1 MKDDASIGGRSR
13 RAFGTPLALV
23 FATLFLWVLDYD
35 GAAYASGTDLLV
47 EQQQLSAGDKTVGG
61 QEQFGSSVAIDGDTA
76 VVGAPGSGTGGTAT
90 GAAYVFTRDSAGGQW
105 TQKQKLTPSDGATG
119 KFFGSSVAL
128 SGGTAFVG
136 ARGDSSRGNFAG
148 AVYVFVRDTS
158 GQTWSQAQK
167 LTADGGVGGD
177 LFGCSVALLGDT
189 ALIGARGSEN
199 NSAPPGAAYIFTR
212 GTDGQWHQ
220 LQKLTASDGTAG
232 DGFGFSVALSDNT
245 AVIGARRGVNDTG
258 SISGAAYIF
267 TPDVSGQWNQWQKL
281 TASDGA
287 NGDEFG
293 YSVATSEDTVLVG
306 ARFAQGVGNPTST
319 LAAGAVYDFVLG
331 AGPIGTIWEEVQKLV
346 ASDGAARDEFGFS
359 VALNGDTALVGAP
372 QNNTGGG
379 ATGAAYLFALL
390 SNTQGTSQLTERQ
403 KLSARDAAA
412 LDAFGSSV
420 VFNGDTALVGAPL
433 DGITVTDDKG
443 NSTTYV
449 GTGSVTTFVQ
459 TSLPGTCTPKT
470 DYDAVGCSGTFSVS
484 SLTDLDQYVADDFG
498 RKGKSQYQNLEISG
512 SLTYP
517 VLNIESPCT
526 ITFKNGITLSGD
538 FVNIDGRKGVVGTG
552 GFQNIDATTAA
563 CVVSEQNGA
572 ELGAYSTV
580 RAGAL
585 TLQAAQAA
593 KIGGNTSI
601 IIDRDLVI
609 TSTGDSS
616 SSTALI
622 DSGAVVTAGSIKLQA
637 PLTAQLGQDTIVTA
651 DGLIS
656 LVSTGTSS
664 SSQAGMQ
671 PGAQV
676 KATDLNISSPQKA
689 IIGQQTTVLLSGNL
703 TLTSTGTGSGS
714 QAVIDAGANV
724 TVDGNANIEAAN
736 CKISSSAVINAGTKS
751 GNCL

>member
-1 MKDDASIGGRSR
+1 M
-13 RAFGTPLALV
+13 
-23 FATLFLWVLDYD
+23 DYG
-35 GAAYASGTDLLV
+35 GAAYASGTDLLI
-47 EQQQLSAGDKTVGG
+47 EQQQLSASDKTVGG
-61 QEQFGSSVAIDGDTA
+61 QERFGSGVAIDADTA

-90 GAAYVFTRDSAGGQW
+90 GAAYVFTRDAADGQW
-105 TQKQKLTPSDGATG
+105 AQAKELTPNDGAAG

-128 SGGTAFVG
+128 SGDTAFVG

-148 AVYVFVRDTS
+148 AVYVFVRDAS
-158 GQTWSQAQK
+158 GQWSQAQK
-167 LTADGGVGGD
+167 LTADGGVAGD

-199 NSAPPGAAYIFTR
+199 NSTPPGAAYIFTR

-220 LQKLTASDGTAG
+220 LQKLAAGDGTAG

-293 YSVATSEDTVLVG
+293 YSVAASEDTVLVG
-306 ARFAQGVGNPTST
+306 SHFAQGVGDSTST

-346 ASDGAARDEFGFS
+346 ASDGGARDEFGFS

-379 ATGAAYLFALL
+379 ATGAVYVFALL
-390 SNTQGTSQLTERQ
+390 SNTQGNSQLTEKQ
-403 KLSARDAAA
+403 KLAARDGAAT
-412 LDAFGSSV
+412 DAFGSSV
-420 VFNGDTALVGAPL
+420 VFNGDTALVGAPF
-433 DGITVTDDKG
+433 DDISVTDDKG
-443 NSTTYV
+443 NTTTYV
-449 GTGSVTTFVQ
+449 DTGSVTTFVQ
-459 TSLPGTCTPKT
+459 TPLPSTCTPKT

-484 SLTDLDQYVADDFG
+484 SLTDLNQYVADDFG
-498 RKGKSQYQNLEISG
+498 RKGNSQYQNLEISG

-526 ITFKNGITLSGD
+526 ITFTNGPTLSGD
-538 FVNIDGRKGVVGTG
+538 LVNIDGRKGVVGTG
-552 GFQNIDATTAA
+552 TFQNIDATTAA
-563 CVVSEQNGA
+563 CVVSEQNRA

-593 KIGGNTSI
+593 KIGGNTTI
-601 IIDRDLVI
+601 TIDGDLVI

-616 SSTALI
+616 SSMALI
-622 DSGAVVTAGSIKLQA
+622 DSGSVVIAGSIKLTA
-637 PLTAQLGQDTIVTA
+637 PLTAQLGQNTIVTA

-656 LVSTGTSS
+656 LVSTGTTSG
-664 SSQAGMQ
+664 SQAGVQ
-671 PGAQV
+671 PGSQV
-676 KATDLNISSPQKA
+676 SAKDLNISSPQQA
-689 IIGQQTTVLLSGNL
+689 IIGKQTTVLLSGDL
-703 TLTSTGTGSGS
+703 TLASTGTGSGS

-724 TVDGNANIEAAN
+724 TVDGDANIQSGNQAILNNNTTLTVSQDLHIEAAN
-736 CKISSSAVINAGTKS
+736 CKISSSAVVNAGTKS